1 MRSKL
6 EKQDISTLLRV
17 RSFAERTHQT
27 PESVWE
33 QACQIALSGGFKT
46 LVGGLEALERGAH
59 KPLALPRRT
68 PLLQRDPQLAL
79 KLIAAASIAL
89 NLLLV
94 WLLLAR

>member
-6 EKQDISTLLRV
+6 EKQDISTQLRV

-59 KPLALPRRT
+59 RPADLNVPRKQDPPPRRR
-68 PLLQRDPQLAL
+68 PLPDSRYGQPSGDWWSSR
-79 KLIAAASIAL
+79 
-89 NLLLV
+89 
-94 WLLLAR
+94 R